1 MLCALTKPLFDAET
15 DFGLIAPLIVLRRTI
30 LVSSVVALA
39 GLLKV
44 ARINIAENSKL
55 TLLDF
60 IDSEFTDEI

>member
-39 GLLKV
+39 GLIKV

>member
-55 TLLDF
+55 ALLDF